1 MKTKTMD
8 RMTFIGG
15 SDVAGIMG
23 LSRWKTPLSVWAE
36 KTGKVNT
43 DLSNFEAAEIGA
55 ELEEYVSRKFEKKTG
70 IKLRR
75 DSRDFTHPEFN
86 YMVGHIDRLVLD
98 GESIFE
104 AKTCSAWKE
113 KEWSGEEV
121 PQEYVLQVMWYMG
134 LAKRQRGYIA
144 VLIGGQKFVWKEIS
158 FDASLFE
165 KMVSAV
171 KSFWEEFVVL
181 DVMPMACAQDDEVL
195 GDLYPNEVPEKTL
208 TLSGQNAERVNE
220 WFEERAGAIEV
231 IKEAEKADAE
241 CKAKIKQLLGDCE
254 ILETDQYRA
263 TWKTVNKKEY
273 TVPASSYRS
282 LFVRPLKK
290 EIKK

>member
-1 MKTKTMD
+1 MKAEVLD
-8 RMTFIGG
+8 RKKFLGG
-15 SDVAGIMG
+15 SDMAGIMG
-23 LSRWKTPLSVWAE
+23 LSRWKTPLSIWAE
-36 KTGKVNT
+36 KTGRIQT

-75 DSRDFTHPEFN
+75 DSRDFKHPEFE

-113 KEWSGEEV
+113 KEWSGEEI

-158 FDASLFE
+158 FDQMLFD
-165 KMVSAV
+165 KMVEAA
-171 KSFWEEFVVL
+171 KSFWEEFIVP
-181 DVMPMACAQDDEVL
+181 DVMPMACAQDDELL
-195 GDLYPNEVPEKTL
+195 GDMYPQESEGKTL
-208 TLSGQNAERVNE
+208 RLDGENAERVNQ

-231 IKEAEKADAE
+231 IKEAEKTDTE
-241 CKAKIKQLLGDCE
+241 CKAKLKQLLGDCE

-263 TWKTVNKKEY
+263 TWKTINKKEF
-273 TVPASSYRS
+273 TVQASSYRC
-282 LFVRPLKK
+282 LKVK
-290 EIKK
+290 QLKGESK